1 VSPGTGASPAV
12 LAERLERAAIRSK
25 AARGERLQAHTALL
39 EGLAGMPLDE
49 LRRHVSTRH
58 WLIALYHLGGFD
70 AEAIARAIGYRK
82 GEAVRQALRHP
93 VVVRLIE
100 LVRTAQLERVVRG
113 EFGVAAQAKAAA
125 PAVMQHVTELAG
137 ARLEASG
144 ERKGRAKRDADVLRA
159 ADLVLTVSGD
169 KVERS
174 HATVVHVLEEL
185 SDSELERLADTGAWP
200 ERYHGVAGLLPGP
213 APEG

>member
-1 VSPGTGASPAV
+1 MPKPS
-12 LAERLERAAIRSK
+12 RK
-25 AARGERLQAHTALL
+25 ALGYRRGE
-39 EGLAGMPLDE
+39 P
-49 LRRHVSTRH
+49 
-58 WLIALYHLGGFD
+58 
-70 AEAIARAIGYRK
+70 
-82 GEAVRQALRHP
+82 VRQALRHP
-93 VVVRLIE
+93 VVVRLVE
-100 LVRTAQLERVVRG
+100 LVRQAQLERVVRG

-125 PAVMQHVTELAG
+125 PLVMQHVTELAG

-174 HATVVHVLEEL
+174 QATIVHVLEEL
-185 SDSELERLADTGAWP
+185 SDSELERLADLGEWP

-213 APEG
+213 PPTEGDG